1 MNTQTN
7 NTEFTTLV
15 WNSPMGAVIGKIL
28 YATGAGL
35 NRVFMIETIDG
46 NYKVSV
52 MDCGDFQ

>member
-1 MNTQTN
+1 
-7 NTEFTTLV
+7 
-15 WNSPMGAVIGKIL
+15 MGAVIGKIL